1 MVRIL
6 CASLLAALVSTAYG
20 SEPLKL
26 PAYAPSSGTLS
37 EALQGRSTQ
46 RKLTGPALSLQEVG
60 QLFWAAQGE
69 NRPGKRTVPS
79 ARAKYPLTVYLLSE
93 GSASLAQGTY
103 CYLPQ
108 THALLKV
115 SEGGPSKMLAPIKGM
130 QPWIANSP
138 AVFLLTGKPER
149 LGASPTAEYFTYLE
163 AGAASQ
169 SLLLQATSM
178 GLGCG
183 IAAGLDLNAIAKAL
197 SIEDEKA
204 LVVLPVG
211 RRK

>member
-93 GSASLAQGTY
+93 GSTSLAQGTY

-115 SEGGPSKMLAPIKGM
+115 NEGDPLKILTPIKGM
-130 QPWIANSP
+130 QPWIA
-138 AVFLLTGKPER
+138 LR
-149 LGASPTAEYFTYLE
+149 
-163 AGAASQ
+163 
-169 SLLLQATSM
+169 
-178 GLGCG
+178 CC
-183 IAAGLDLNAIAKAL
+183 
-197 SIEDEKA
+197 
-204 LVVLPVG
+204 
-211 RRK
+211 